1 MILYR
6 IGRSIYVDNLSG
18 EGARINGGRWN
29 SEGRPAVY
37 LASSRSL
44 AILEVLVHLQPL
56 MIPNDFCLVEV
67 EVPDNSISQ
76 VFADDLPANWKDISP
91 PAILKQIGN
100 NFLENKKYLM
110 LKVPSSIVPMEH
122 NYLVNVLHPDMKK
135 VKVLSKESFDFDSR
149 LV

>member
-6 IGRSIYVDNLSG
+6 IGRCVYVDNLSG

-44 AILEVLVHLQPL
+44 AMLEVLVHLQPL
-56 MIPNDFCLVEV
+56 MIPDDYCLAEI

-76 VFADDLPANWKDISP
+76 VLVDNLPDNWKNISP
-91 PAILKQIGN
+91 PGILKQIGN
-100 NFLENKKYLM
+100 NFLENKKHLM

-122 NYLVNVLHPDMKK
+122 NYLVNVLHSDMKK
-135 VKVLSKESFDFDSR
+135 VKVLSKEPFDFDSR

>member
-29 SEGRPAVY
+29 SEGRPALY

-44 AILEVLVHLQPL
+44 AMLEVLVHLQPL

-76 VFADDLPANWKDISP
+76 VLVDGLPGNWKDVSP
-91 PAILKQIGN
+91 PGILKQIGN
-100 NFLENKKYLM
+100 NFLENKRHLM

-135 VKVLSKESFDFDSR
+135 VKVLSKEPFDFDSR